1 EGTPAANRCGWG
13 PRHGRR
19 RPMREIEFLPSWYS
33 QFLRR
38 RRTVF
43 FQTWVAVAVALGL
56 GLWLF
61 LADRNQRSAE
71 NVLDSLRGQL
81 SQTSAQLTQMER
93 LEMLRKQ
100 LRQQAEVLIKL
111 GIHVETVRLITKLA
125 DAMPPSV
132 SLLSLNIDTDEIP
145 VQMAAAE
152 RANLKDAAHPPLD
165 RRLRV
170 RLCGVAPTDEELATF
185 LTDLTKTPFF
195 ERPALNYVK
204 NHPESGHVMREFE
217 VTFSI
222 NLNSTANTEFR
233 SQNSEVRSQ

>member
-1 EGTPAANRCGWG
+1 
-13 PRHGRR
+13 
-19 RPMREIEFLPSWYS
+19 MREIEFLPSWYS

-43 FQTWVAVAVALGL
+43 FQTWVTVSVALGL

-170 RLCGVAPTDEELATF
+170 RLCGVAPTDEELATL

-222 NLNSTANTEFR
+222 NLNSPANTEFR
-233 SQNSEVRSQ
+233 SQNSEVRMAGR